1 MAVCRSAGSRKQR
14 GAGHDLRLHHR
25 RRRAGWLRPGQ
36 PVERGQGR
44 AGAAAGGRRRR
55 LEPFVPHAGRLREDD
70 QGGCELGLGDRAPE
84 AHEEPRSVRYTQAH
98 GDRRRLPINAQLL
111 YAQAMRRLRSL
122 GPRGRPRAD
131 YRSVLPYFRRARTT
145 SVSPTTTI
153 PMGAARRLDAA
164 RRPADLRRPISGPGR
179 NSASPTITT
188 STAGGR
194 QASVSTS

>member
-1 MAVCRSAGSRKQR
+1 MTYDYIIA
-14 GAGHDLRLHHR
+14 GAGPAGCVLASRLSEDKDVR
-25 RRRAGWLRPGQ
+25 VLLL
-36 PVERGQGR
+36 E
-44 AGAAAGGRRRR
+44 AGGGDWNP
-55 LEPFVPHAGRLREDD
+55 LFHMPAGFAKMTKGVASWGWETVPQKHMKNRVVRVHAG
-70 QGGCELGLGDRAPE
+70 
-84 AHEEPRSVRYTQAH
+84 H
-98 GDRRRLPINAQLL
+98 GDRRRLPDHASSIRAGNAAATISGAARTASGGLP
-111 YAQAMRRLRSL
+111 LRPAL
-122 GPRGRPRAD
+122 
-131 YRSVLPYFRRARTT
+131 FRRARTT